1 MCVWLCGFALNCIDL
16 ESKPELKPESNH
28 IELNQNREYEW
39 NGMCKHFRYSIII
52 CMNYVIFST
61 IFTLILAYY
70 TLNKANRSLFQIAI
84 IPSIILIVYSGE
96 KKRNA
101 NEKEQNQIAN

>member
-1 MCVWLCGFALNCIDL
+1 
-16 ESKPELKPESNH
+16 
-28 IELNQNREYEW
+28 
-39 NGMCKHFRYSIII
+39 MCKHFRYSIII

-96 KKRNA
+96 KKEMPMKKN
-101 NEKEQNQIAN
+101 KDK